1 LLVKEKE
8 RRWRVKGSY
17 KGNDWRAQL
26 DDGVEDKRNLEED
39 DVDGR
44 GVMCNPKNC
53 ANCS

>member
-1 LLVKEKE
+1 LLVKEEE
-8 RRWRVKGSY
+8 RRWRVKESY